1 MGVES
6 GGFGEEQERER
17 NPPSNWKSE
26 IPGVQVSTPFSGTVA
41 GRVTVNSEPLPAP
54 LAPRRFRLT
63 KGQRRRLTIDSI
75 YSTILAMN
83 IALTKHFEEL
93 IERLV
98 ASGRY
103 NNSSEVVRAGL
114 RILDAEER
122 ALSAAAYP
130 PGSLKHLYT
139 LTENRAER
147 RTAKASTLKV
157 EPE

>member
-1 MGVES
+1 
-6 GGFGEEQERER
+6 
-17 NPPSNWKSE
+17 
-26 IPGVQVSTPFSGTVA
+26 
-41 GRVTVNSEPLPAP
+41 
-54 LAPRRFRLT
+54 
-63 KGQRRRLTIDSI
+63 
-75 YSTILAMN
+75 MN

-122 ALSAAAYP
+122 ALSGAIYP
-130 PGSLKHLYT
+130 AGSLRRLYT
-139 LTENRAER
+139 KAENQAER
-147 RTAKASTLKV
+147 RTAGVSSLKV

>member
-1 MGVES
+1 
-6 GGFGEEQERER
+6 
-17 NPPSNWKSE
+17 
-26 IPGVQVSTPFSGTVA
+26 
-41 GRVTVNSEPLPAP
+41 
-54 LAPRRFRLT
+54 
-63 KGQRRRLTIDSI
+63 
-75 YSTILAMN
+75 MN

-122 ALSAAAYP
+122 ALSAAVYP

-139 LTENRAER
+139 APENLAER
-147 RTAKASTLKV
+147 RTARASTLKV
-157 EPE
+157 EVE